1 MSTSTGTVFVVEDEP
16 AIRGLVSLLLEGEG
30 YLVDGAADGQEA
42 LTKLTAQPP
51 DALVLDLE
59 LPLLNGC
66 DLVRA
71 CRADAGLRH
80 LPIIAISGAVGGQA
94 VRDLDVQGFLPK
106 PFSLDTLLYVLHG
119 LLRQDTPP

>member
-1 MSTSTGTVFVVEDEP
+1 MSTKRVLVVEDEP

-30 YLVDGAADGQEA
+30 YLVDGAPDGREA
-42 LTKLTAQPP
+42 LAKLSAQPP
-51 DALVLDLE
+51 DALVVDLD

-71 CRADAGLRH
+71 CRADDGLRR
-80 LPIIAISGAVGGQA
+80 LPIIAISGAGGAHA

-106 PFSLDTLLYVLHG
+106 PFSIDTLLDALRGVLG
-119 LLRQDTPP
+119 

>member
-1 MSTSTGTVFVVEDEP
+1 MSTLTKTVLVVEDEP

-30 YLVDGAADGQEA
+30 FVVDGAPDGQEA
-42 LTKLTAQPP
+42 LAKLAEQPP
-51 DALVLDLE
+51 DALVVDLD

-80 LPIIAISGAVGGQA
+80 LPIIAISGMIGGQA
-94 VRDLDVQGFLPK
+94 VRDLDVQAFLPK
-106 PFSLDTLLYVLHG
+106 PFSLDTLLNTLHG
-119 LLRQDTPP
+119 VLRQDTPP

>member
-1 MSTSTGTVFVVEDEP
+1 VLVVEDEP

-30 YLVDGAADGQEA
+30 YLVDGASDGREA
-42 LTKLTAQPP
+42 LTKLTERPS
-51 DALVLDLE
+51 DALVVDLD

-71 CRADAGLRH
+71 CRANDGLRR
-80 LPIIAISGAVGGQA
+80 LPIIAISGVVGGFA

-106 PFSLDTLLYVLHG
+106 PFSLDTLLTVLQG
-119 LLRQDTPP
+119 VRRQDTPP